1 MFPLRTFSLGENY
14 FLLGWIMSSPEG
26 DGNVRAIF
34 AVFRTDSRGTVSNE
48 SLCRRRQRSGFED
61 DEDLAFG
68 NHVVEAD
75 QYRFELAR
83 GRRSDRNFHFHG
95 FDECNVVAIADAV
108 TDFNGKRADAPGH
121 LGHNL
126 DVWHSAPRHS
136 RPAHRD
142 RNTCI
147 MKAGALG
154 LRLWPQIA

>member
-1 MFPLRTFSLGENY
+1 MFPLRTFSLCEI

-26 DGNVRAIF
+26 DGNVR
-34 AVFRTDSRGTVSNE
+34 
-48 SLCRRRQRSGFED
+48 RQRSGFED

-68 NHVVEAD
+68 DHVVETD

-83 GRRSDRNFHFHG
+83 GRRSDRDFHFHG
-95 FDECNVVAIADAV
+95 FDECNVVAIADAAA
-108 TDFNGKRADAPGH
+108 DLNGKRADAPGH

-126 DVWHSAPRHS
+126 DVWHSALRHS
-136 RPAHRD
+136 RRAHRD
-142 RNTCI
+142 RNTRI